1 MNRKEVSMKI
11 TCEGKE
17 YELFD
22 GATPQTL
29 WNMVRGGRDKNEA
42 VLAEIGGN
50 VIGFQTPF
58 PSDGVVRWVSA
69 NSPKARRAYQRTLV
83 MLLVCGV
90 HEVYGKKIDV
100 LIRHSLGKSL
110 YCEFS
115 DKHIPLQREL
125 DELEKTMKNIVAEKR
140 DITQMAVGKKRA
152 IAFLRMNGRI
162 DDAALLSQMTTLS
175 DLQVN
180 QCGPVIDYYLGPLF
194 PDMGYVGEFRLRSYA
209 PGFLIQI
216 SEPGETAAKM
226 EKEDPL
232 FAKVFLESQHWSE
245 LIGCRTLSELN
256 QAIDDGQIH
265 QLIAVAEA
273 LHEKKLAELADAI
286 CHQDFP
292 TRLVCIAG
300 PSSSGKTTF
309 MRRLIVHLWVHG
321 AKPVMLSLDDY
332 FKNRE
337 EMERKNW
344 ENLDAI
350 DLPLF
355 ESAVTDLLN
364 GKEVYLPSFNFMTGK
379 KEWSHT
385 PVTLGENQPILVE
398 GLHALNPQLTY
409 FVPGYQCMH
418 VYLSALTQIGI
429 NNHNRISTSD
439 TRLLRRLVRDARFR
453 GNGAKHTLSVWD
465 NVRKGEERN
474 IFHFQD
480 RAEFIFNSALLY
492 EIPVLKGIALP
503 LLNELMPK
511 DPEYSEAQRLL
522 HFLEPFRTLSID
534 AVPDHSLL
542 REFIGQRRK
551 VPLE

>member
-1 MNRKEVSMKI
+1 MKI
-11 TCEGKE
+11 TCEGKV

-29 WNMVRGGRDKNEA
+29 WNMVCSGRDKNEA
-42 VLAEIGGN
+42 VLAEIGGD
-50 VIGFQTPF
+50 IIDFQTPF
-58 PSDGVVRWVSA
+58 SAEGDVRWISA
-69 NSPKARRAYQRTLV
+69 DSPKARRAYQRTLI

-90 HEVYGKKIDV
+90 HEVYGKGMDV

-125 DELEKTMKNIVAEKR
+125 NVLEKTMNDIVAEKR
-140 DITQMAVGKKRA
+140 DITQIAVGKNRA
-152 IAFLRMNGRI
+152 IAFLRMNGRR
-162 DDAALLSQMTTLS
+162 DDAALLSQMTTLN
-175 DLQVN
+175 DLRVN
-180 QCGPVIDYYLGPLF
+180 QCGPVVDYYLGPLF

-216 SEPGETAAKM
+216 ADPGEAVTGM

-232 FAKVFLESQHWSE
+232 FARVFLESQHWSE

-256 QAIDDGQIH
+256 EAIDDGRIDR
-265 QLIAVAEA
+265 LVAVAEA
-273 LHEKKLAELADAI
+273 LHEKKLSELADAI
-286 CHQDFP
+286 CYQDFP

-321 AKPVMLSLDDY
+321 VKPVMLSLDDY
-332 FKNRE
+332 FKNRD
-337 EMERKNW
+337 EMEQNNW

-350 DLPLF
+350 DLSLF

-379 KEWSHT
+379 KEWSDT
-385 PVTLGENQPILVE
+385 PVTLGDNQPILVE
-398 GLHALNPQLTY
+398 GLHALNPELTY

-453 GNGAKHTLSVWD
+453 GNGAKHTLSVWG
-465 NVRKGEERN
+465 NVRRGEERN

-480 RAEFIFNSALLY
+480 RAEVIFNSALLY
-492 EIPVLKGIALP
+492 EIPVLKSIALP
-503 LLNELMPK
+503 LLGELTPD
-511 DPEYSEAQRLL
+511 DPEYSEAQRLI
-522 HFLEPFRTLSID
+522 HFLEPFRALSTD
-534 AVPDHSLL
+534 AVPDNSLL
-542 REFIGQRRK
+542 REFIGPRRK
-551 VPLE
+551 TPAE